1 MLTNFESSLTLYDYI
16 YIHERFY
23 SHETDEKLVPTLY
36 ANHTYRNLILINI
49 NSLNSYKNTKDFVM
63 KNCPI
68 KKTLL

>member
-36 ANHTYRNLILINI
+36 ANHNEF
-49 NSLNSYKNTKDFVM
+49 DFNQH
-63 KNCPI
+63 K
-68 KKTLL
+68 